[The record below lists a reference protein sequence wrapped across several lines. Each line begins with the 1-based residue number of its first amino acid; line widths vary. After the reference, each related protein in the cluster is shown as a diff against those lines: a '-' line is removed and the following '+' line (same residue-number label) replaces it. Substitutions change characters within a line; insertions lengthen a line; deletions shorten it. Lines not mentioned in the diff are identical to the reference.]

1 MDFLSNSLYFLNF
14 LTSFRN
20 KQDKNIIIDPMSC
33 LIKLSILKFC
43 PVGTKISIGD
53 NMITILDPGLLQG
66 PFRFVKGD
74 GREDLHNLYVPLIK
88 SIEWF
93 WIKPKE
99 KSKEKEQD
107 KEKDKEKK
115 KETTEIEILF
125 DFATN
130 GLEILKA
137 SYPANSTICHTLD
150 LYIHHLVTKQTKTLQ
165 NKDISSI
172 SESNINN
179 EIHDFLKQL
188 WNQREIHIIIELLLE
203 YEKNY
208 KNNKT
213 QKYMLETILNLTNA
227 KEVKLREYLKEHFAS
242 L

>member
-1 MDFLSNSLYFLNF
+1 MDFISNGFYFFNIF
-14 LTSFRN
+14 NGFRN
-20 KQDKNIIIDPMSC
+20 KPDKNIIIDPMSC

-66 PFRFVKGD
+66 PYRFVKGD

-93 WIKPKE
+93 YD
-99 KSKEKEQD
+99 KSKED
-107 KEKDKEKK
+107 KDI
-115 KETTEIEILF
+115 EIKILF

-130 GLEILKA
+130 GLEILRA
-137 SYPANSTICHTLD
+137 SYPNNSTITHTLD
-150 LYIHHLVTKQTKTLQ
+150 LYIHHLTTKQIKTLQ
-165 NKDISSI
+165 NKEVKMNETNNS
-172 SESNINN
+172 N
-179 EIHDFLKQL
+179 EIHEYLKQL

-213 QKYMLETILNLTNA
+213 EKYMLETILNLTNA
-227 KEVKLREYLKEHFAS
+227 KEFKLREYLKEHFAS

>member
-1 MDFLSNSLYFLNF
+1 MDFLSNGFYLMNF

-33 LIKLSILKFC
+33 LIKLSILKYY

-66 PFRFVKGD
+66 TFRFIKGD

-88 SIEWF
+88 GIEWF
-93 WIKPKE
+93 WNTDNVEIKY
-99 KSKEKEQD
+99 
-107 KEKDKEKK
+107 
-115 KETTEIEILF
+115 LF
-125 DFATN
+125 DFAIN

-137 SYPANSTICHTLD
+137 SYPINSTISHTLD
-150 LYIHHLVTKQTKTLQ
+150 LYIHHLTTKQTKTFQ
-165 NKDISSI
+165 NKDIDYNST
-172 SESNINN
+172 NI
-179 EIHDFLKQL
+179 IHEYVKHL

-203 YEKNY
+203 YD
-208 KNNKT
+208 NKENKKDT
-213 QKYMLETILNLTNA
+213 NILESILNLTNA
-227 KEVKLREYLKEHFAS
+227 KEIKLKDFLKQHFAS

>member
-14 LTSFRN
+14 LTNFRN

-43 PVGTKISIGD
+43 PTGTKISIGD

-66 PFRFVKGD
+66 TYRFVKGD

-93 WIKPKE
+93 WNKSKE
-99 KSKEKEQD
+99 KSKD
-107 KEKDKEKK
+107 KDKDKDNK
-115 KETTEIEILF
+115 IIEIEILF
-125 DFATN
+125 DFAVN
-130 GLEILKA
+130 GLEILRA
-137 SYPANSTICHTLD
+137 SYPQNSTITHTLD

-165 NKDISSI
+165 NKDINTVSDT
-172 SESNINN
+172 NN
-179 EIHDFLKQL
+179 EIHEYLKQL
-188 WNQREIHIIIELLLE
+188 WTQREIHIIIELLLE

-213 QKYMLETILNLTNA
+213 EKHILDSILNLTNA
-227 KEVKLREYLKEHFAS
+227 KEGKLREYLKEHFAS